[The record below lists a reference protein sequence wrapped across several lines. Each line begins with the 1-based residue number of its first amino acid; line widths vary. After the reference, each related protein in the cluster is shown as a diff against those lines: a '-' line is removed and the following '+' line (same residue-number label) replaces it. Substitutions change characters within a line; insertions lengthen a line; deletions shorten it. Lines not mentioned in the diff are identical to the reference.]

1 MPIFVRQ
8 KHECFYF
15 FYKSFD
21 KFTQNLIVEFDQTC
35 SVANF
40 LANGIPDYPISGD
53 FDTFSITGSIKTS
66 INQFDGSTY
75 RLGDYSHTT
84 DGVSYY
90 TNGDDTWCGSARQA
104 QITWYCGDTHIELTS
119 ATEPTQ
125 CEYHFEL
132 EINCCHGME
141 YII

>member
-40 LANGIPDYPISGD
+40 LANGIPDYPISGG
-53 FDTFSITGSIKTS
+53 TSSMNITGSTKTFL
-66 INQFDGSTY
+66 NQLWLSDESTWLIGQTPFFIRGSK
-75 RLGDYSHTT
+75 LL
-84 DGVSYY
+84 
-90 TNGDDTWCGSARQA
+90 NK
-104 QITWYCGDTHIELTS
+104 I
-119 ATEPTQ
+119 
-125 CEYHFEL
+125 
-132 EINCCHGME
+132 
-141 YII
+141 